1 MAKKPAQSFND
12 VLTLLGSQRFD
23 VAPAPEGSPAGS
35 PVASPTAVARP
46 SRALRVSKNGCAAEI
61 AEAAPSKSQ
70 DQGPVLLLTRP
81 GLLLNGEISHLLDK
95 GYQKFF
101 HTAHLEIPATA
112 DHLRALHSFTEEFNQ
127 TTGSVSLYNQS
138 LGTTSDSYLYD
149 RVKGRE

>member
-1 MAKKPAQSFND
+1 MAKKLAQSFND

-23 VAPAPEGSPAGS
+23 VAPAPEGSP
-35 PVASPTAVARP
+35 VASPSTAARP
-46 SRALRVSKNGCAAEI
+46 SRALRVSKYGCAAEI
-61 AEAAPSKSQ
+61 AEATASKSA

-101 HTAHLEIPATA
+101 HSSHLEIPATA
-112 DHLRALHSFTEEFNQ
+112 DHLRDLHRFTEEFNEAV
-127 TTGSVSLYNQS
+127 GALSLYNQS
-138 LGTTSDSYLYD
+138 LGTTSDSYHYD